1 MQQRATKESI
11 KSLDSVT
18 HTGDYNHAW
27 LILARIQSTSSN
39 TFNTNH
45 FKIYKLHRLPSP
57 SKKTTQKNKNNR
69 TTYMYP
75 TFLKHVTEQDI
86 FFYLSLSK

>member
-27 LILARIQSTSSN
+27 LILARKQSASSN

-45 FKIYKLHRLPSP
+45 FKIYKLHRSPSP
-57 SKKTTQKNKNNR
+57 SKKTPKNKNNR
-69 TTYMYP
+69 TTYP

-86 FFYLSLSK
+86 FFYLA